1 VAAYFLDSSALVKRY
16 ATETGSPWVENLTDP
31 RSGNRIYVA
40 AITHVE
46 VIAAIARK
54 KKGLLLSA
62 TDAAAAIGRFE
73 NDLQTDLRVFD
84 LTPNVITMAARLAEK
99 HALRGYDAVQLAV
112 ALEINAARTARRL
125 TGLMLISSD
134 VELNT
139 AAQSEQLLTDDP
151 NSH

>member
-1 VAAYFLDSSALVKRY
+1 MAAYFLDSSALVKRY
-16 ATETGSPWVENLTDP
+16 AAETGSAWVENLTDP

-54 KKGLLLSA
+54 RKGLLLSA

-139 AAQSEQLLTDDP
+139 AAQSEQVLTDDP

>member
-1 VAAYFLDSSALVKRY
+1 MAAYFLDSSALVKRY

>member
-1 VAAYFLDSSALVKRY
+1 MAAYFLDSSALVKRY
-16 ATETGSPWVENLTDP
+16 AAETGSAWVENLTDP

-54 KKGLLLSA
+54 KKRLLLSA

-84 LTPNVITMAARLAEK
+84 LTPNVITMAERLAEK

-125 TGLMLISSD
+125 TGLMLVSSD

>member
-16 ATETGSPWVENLTDP
+16 AAETGSAWVENLTDP
-31 RSGNRIYVA
+31 RSGNRIFVA

-62 TDAAAAIGRFE
+62 TDAAAAIARFE

-139 AAQSEQLLTDDP
+139 AAQSEQVLTDDP

>member
-1 VAAYFLDSSALVKRY
+1 MAAYFLDSSALVKRY
-16 ATETGSPWVENLTDP
+16 AAETGSAWVENLTDP

-54 KKGLLLSA
+54 RKGLLLSA

>member
-1 VAAYFLDSSALVKRY
+1 MAAYFLDSSALVKRY
-16 ATETGSPWVENLTDP
+16 AAETGSAWVENLTDP
-31 RSGNRIYVA
+31 RSDNRIYVA

-62 TDAAAAIGRFE
+62 TAAAAAIARFE

-84 LTPNVITMAARLAEK
+84 LTPNVITIAARLAEK

-125 TGLMLISSD
+125 TSLMLISSD

>member
-1 VAAYFLDSSALVKRY
+1 
-16 ATETGSPWVENLTDP
+16 VENLTDP

-54 KKGLLLSA
+54 KKGLLLSP
-62 TDAAAAIGRFE
+62 TDAAAAIARFE

-84 LTPNVITMAARLAEK
+84 LTPHVFAMAARLAER

-125 TGLMLISSD
+125 APLMLISSD
-134 VELNT
+134 IELNT

>member
-1 VAAYFLDSSALVKRY
+1 MAAYFLDSSALVKRY

-84 LTPNVITMAARLAEK
+84 LTPNVITIAARLAEK

-125 TGLMLISSD
+125 TGLMLVSSD

>member
-125 TGLMLISSD
+125 TGLMLVSSD

>member
-1 VAAYFLDSSALVKRY
+1 MAAYFLDSSALVKRY
-16 ATETGSPWVENLTDP
+16 ATETASAWVENLTDP

-84 LTPNVITMAARLAEK
+84 LAECYHHGGK
-99 HALRGYDAVQLAV
+99 TGR
-112 ALEINAARTARRL
+112 ETRL
-125 TGLMLISSD
+125 TRVRRRTIGRG
-134 VELNT
+134 T
-139 AAQSEQLLTDDP
+139 
-151 NSH
+151 

>member
-1 VAAYFLDSSALVKRY
+1 MAAYFLDSSALVKRY
-16 ATETGSPWVENLTDP
+16 AAETGSAWVENLTDP

-84 LTPNVITMAARLAEK
+84 LTPNVITHGGKTGRETRIARVRRRTIG
-99 HALRGYDAVQLAV
+99 RGTRDQCSQNGETANGFDADL
-112 ALEINAARTARRL
+112 IRRR
-125 TGLMLISSD
+125 I
-134 VELNT
+134 EHCC
-139 AAQSEQLLTDDP
+139 P
-151 NSH
+151 K

>member
-16 ATETGSPWVENLTDP
+16 AAETGSAWVENLTDP

-62 TDAAAAIGRFE
+62 TAAAAAIARFE

>member
-1 VAAYFLDSSALVKRY
+1 MAAYFLDSSALVKRY
-16 ATETGSPWVENLTDP
+16 AADTGSAWVENLTDP

-62 TDAAAAIGRFE
+62 VAAAIAIARFE

>member
-1 VAAYFLDSSALVKRY
+1 MAAYFLDSSALVKRY

-62 TDAAAAIGRFE
+62 VAAAIAIARFE

>member
-1 VAAYFLDSSALVKRY
+1 MAAYFLDSSALVKRY
-16 ATETGSPWVENLTDP
+16 FREAGSAWVENLTDP
-31 RSGNRIYVA
+31 RSGNRIFVA

>member
-1 VAAYFLDSSALVKRY
+1 MAAYFLDSSALVKRY
-16 ATETGSPWVENLTDP
+16 AADTGSAWVENLTDP

-46 VIAAIARK
+46 VVAAIARK

-62 TDAAAAIGRFE
+62 TDAAAAIARFE

-84 LTPNVITMAARLAEK
+84 LTPNVITIAARLAER

>member
-1 VAAYFLDSSALVKRY
+1 MAAYFLDSSALVKRY
-16 ATETGSPWVENLTDP
+16 AAETGSAWVENLTDP

-84 LTPNVITMAARLAEK
+84 LTPNS
-99 HALRGYDAVQLAV
+99 LRNSLLSKIPHRVF
-112 ALEINAARTARRL
+112 RRIP
-125 TGLMLISSD
+125 ISSIGANY
-134 VELNT
+134 L
-139 AAQSEQLLTDDP
+139 
-151 NSH
+151 

>member
-16 ATETGSPWVENLTDP
+16 AAETGSAWVENLTDP
-31 RSGNRIYVA
+31 RSDNRIYVA

-62 TDAAAAIGRFE
+62 TAAAAAIARFE

-84 LTPNVITMAARLAEK
+84 LTPNVITIAARLAEK

-125 TGLMLISSD
+125 TSLMLISSD

>member
-1 VAAYFLDSSALVKRY
+1 MAAYFLDSSALVKRY
-16 ATETGSPWVENLTDP
+16 AAETGSAWVENLTDP
-31 RSGNRIYVA
+31 RSGNRIFVA

>member
-1 VAAYFLDSSALVKRY
+1 MAAYFLDSSALVKRY

-125 TGLMLISSD
+125 TGLMLVSSD

>member
-16 ATETGSPWVENLTDP
+16 AAETGSAWVENLTDP
-31 RSGNRIYVA
+31 RSDNRIYVA

-62 TDAAAAIGRFE
+62 TAAAAAIARFE

-99 HALRGYDAVQLAV
+99 RALRGYDAVQLAV

>member
-1 VAAYFLDSSALVKRY
+1 MAAYFLDSSALVKRY
-16 ATETGSPWVENLTDP
+16 AAETGSAWVENLTDP

>member
-1 VAAYFLDSSALVKRY
+1 M
-16 ATETGSPWVENLTDP
+16 ENLTDP
-31 RSGNRIYVA
+31 RSDNRIYVA

-62 TDAAAAIGRFE
+62 TAAAAAIARFE

-84 LTPNVITMAARLAEK
+84 LTPNVITIAARLAEK

-125 TGLMLISSD
+125 TSLMLISSD

>member
-1 VAAYFLDSSALVKRY
+1 MAAYFLDSSALVKRY
-16 ATETGSPWVENLTDP
+16 AADTGSAWVENLTDP
-31 RSGNRIYVA
+31 RSGNRIFVA

-84 LTPNVITMAARLAEK
+84 LTPNVITIAARLAER

>member
-1 VAAYFLDSSALVKRY
+1 MAAYFLDSSALVKRY
-16 ATETGSPWVENLTDP
+16 ATETGSAWVENLTDP

>member
-1 VAAYFLDSSALVKRY
+1 MAAYFLDSSALVKRY
-16 ATETGSPWVENLTDP
+16 AAETGSAWVENLTDP
-31 RSGNRIYVA
+31 RSGNRIFVA

-62 TDAAAAIGRFE
+62 TDAAAAIARFE

-139 AAQSEQLLTDDP
+139 AAQSEQPLTDDP

>member
-1 VAAYFLDSSALVKRY
+1 MAAYFLDSSALVKRY
-16 ATETGSPWVENLTDP
+16 ATETASAWVENLTDP

>member
-84 LTPNVITMAARLAEK
+84 LTPNVITMAARLSER

>member
-1 VAAYFLDSSALVKRY
+1 MAAYFLDSSALVKRY
-16 ATETGSPWVENLTDP
+16 AAETGSAWVENLTDP

-46 VIAAIARK
+46 VVAAIARK

-62 TDAAAAIGRFE
+62 TDAAAAIARFE

-84 LTPNVITMAARLAEK
+84 LTPNVITIAARLAER

>member
-1 VAAYFLDSSALVKRY
+1 M
-16 ATETGSPWVENLTDP
+16 ENLTDP

-54 KKGLLLSA
+54 RKGLLLSA

-125 TGLMLISSD
+125 TSLMLISSD

>member
-16 ATETGSPWVENLTDP
+16 AADTGSAWVENLTDP

-46 VIAAIARK
+46 VVAAIARK

-62 TDAAAAIGRFE
+62 VAAAIAIARFE

>member
-1 VAAYFLDSSALVKRY
+1 MAAYFLDSSALVKRY
-16 ATETGSPWVENLTDP
+16 AAETGSAWVENLTDP
-31 RSGNRIYVA
+31 RSGNRIFVA

-84 LTPNVITMAARLAEK
+84 LTPNVITIAARLAEK

-139 AAQSEQLLTDDP
+139 AAQSEQVLTDDP

>member
-1 VAAYFLDSSALVKRY
+1 MAAYFLDSSALVKRY
-16 ATETGSPWVENLTDP
+16 AAETGSAWVENLTDP

-54 KKGLLLSA
+54 RKGLLLSA

-125 TGLMLISSD
+125 TSLMLISSD